1 MWKAQTVLIRKLKN
15 GSGLV
20 RSRLAPQQVAVKVVN
35 LHRALVDLAAVPIA
49 DQGLQE
55 HLAKVVLV
63 LAVD

>member
-1 MWKAQTVLIRKLKN
+1 LEN

-20 RSRLAPQQVAVKVVN
+20 HSRLAPQQVAVKVVN

-49 DQGLQE
+49 DQGRQE